1 MENENMV
8 YEAEV
13 VDLVPVEEE
22 TQESNASL
30 STGVAMLIGGALTA
44 GVMFGVKQV
53 KKVIA
58 KHKAKKAEKNA
69 EAEAECEDEE

>member
-8 YEAEV
+8 YEVEV
-13 VDLVPVEEE
+13 MDLVPAEEE

-58 KHKAKKAEKNA
+58 KRKAKKAEKDCCC
-69 EAEAECEDEE
+69 EECEDEE

>member
-13 VDLVPVEEE
+13 MDLVPVEEE

-30 STGVAMLIGGALTA
+30 STGIAMLIGGALTA

-53 KKVIA
+53 KKAVA

-69 EAEAECEDEE
+69 EVAEECEDEE

>member
-13 VDLVPVEEE
+13 MDLVPVEEE

-44 GVMFGVKQV
+44 GVMFGVKKV

-58 KHKAKKAEKNA
+58 NRKAKKAEKNA
-69 EAEAECEDEE
+69 EAECECEDEE

>member
-13 VDLVPVEEE
+13 MDLVPVEEE

-53 KKVIA
+53 KKAVA
-58 KHKAKKAEKNA
+58 KHKAKKAEKKA
-69 EAEAECEDEE
+69 EVAEECEDEE

>member
-13 VDLVPVEEE
+13 MDLVPVEEE
-22 TQESNASL
+22 TKESNASL

-44 GVMFGVKQV
+44 GVMFGVKKV

-58 KHKAKKAEKNA
+58 KHKAKKAEKNS
-69 EAEAECEDEE
+69 EVECEDEE